1 VRNLGSGW
9 TLSLRLRLLDL
20 VGMSIPREE
29 VAWTIEEGGVIEE
42 IRDSK
47 KEIVIK
53 EGAWEVDTVEAIEI
67 WVGEVIEKRV

>member
-1 VRNLGSGW
+1 
-9 TLSLRLRLLDL
+9 
-20 VGMSIPREE
+20 MSIPREE

-53 EGAWEVDTVEAIEI
+53 EGA
-67 WVGEVIEKRV
+67 